1 MPSALPNSPSVDS
14 LPGGFSSA
22 LELSGF
28 YDIVPFIFL
37 ILFAIWAIYT
47 VVSIY
52 HWVRYSR
59 NSWLAAP
66 SIAVHIVVSIALMF
80 YATAGLH

>member
-1 MPSALPNSPSVDS
+1 MPSALPNSPSVDT
-14 LPGGFSSA
+14 LPGGFSRT

-47 VVSIY
+47 VISIY

>member
-1 MPSALPNSPSVDS
+1 MAQALPNSPGAGS
-14 LPGGFSSA
+14 LPGEFSRT
-22 LELSGF
+22 LELSGL

-37 ILFAIWAIYT
+37 ILFAIWALYT
-47 VVSIY
+47 VISIY